1 MPNEIPV
8 VFHNSASY
16 YYHFIIKEL
25 ANKFEGEFECIGEN
39 KSIKRFLL
47 QYLSSLSNL
56 VDNQS
61 QGIHEIKC
69 KDCGCFLEYKPVE
82 VNLIIYECLSCNEFY
97 SKNLNEKLK
106 KKFNNT
112 IKFSNNDIIIKF
124 ILLLRKG
131 VYPCEHVDDWEKFNE
146 TKLPEK

>member
-61 QGIHEIKC
+61 QGIHKIKC
-69 KDCGCFLEYKPVE
+69 KDCGCFLEYKPAE
-82 VNLIIYECLSCNEFY
+82 VNLIIYECLSCIEFY
-97 SKNLNEKLK
+97 SKKLNEKLK

-124 ILLLRKG
+124 ILLLRKS

-146 TKLPEK
+146 TKLHEK